1 MSKTIVTPLLPD
13 LGGLQAEDQ
22 LQDQVATIQRESYPS
37 SAANPSPSTET
48 NKNEEEKGDSF
59 QKDKSDTFKRASD
72 DSLLSEKNI
81 QIADT
86 TSKVEDNSIKSS
98 EYDQIDLEKTN
109 LTFISSPNSSLNPT
123 ALVEIAPNSI
133 APLNATVLAA
143 YSEVD
148 LYEIAPNSVATTE
161 VSDPFASDAVTP
173 DSPPSETKDSAEIA
187 SVIGVVFPEDSTEP
201 EPSPIQPEPT
211 TISSDYETPS
221 VITKEPTN
229 SSRLNQ
235 AVADKNSTNSLIRG
249 CWMPIF
255 DWMPIFAVIE
265 PLPSD
270 SNLVVTQAT
279 TVDSAQAGQFISLS
293 WTVQNQG
300 RSATNSNG
308 WQDEIYFSIDK
319 IFGNEDD
326 VYLSSF
332 YYSSFGLAID
342 DSYTVTQDI
351 YLSNAALG
359 DGYLLIKTDAY
370 NNQLETDETDNIQA
384 IAFNITAPQ
393 DNLVVTEFIAPE
405 TAKAGQKV
413 TLSWTVQNQGQEA
426 TTVNYWYDTIYFSLD
441 NVLGNEDDVYL
452 ATVYQDRSSLL
463 EVNGSYTATEDIYLS
478 NYALGNGYL
487 LNQTDAYNNQLE
499 TDETDNVQVIVFN
512 ITAPQDN
519 LVVTNLIAPE
529 TAQAGQ
535 SITVSWTVQNQ
546 GQEAT
551 TANYWFDEVYFSLD
565 DVLGNEDDVYLTSV
579 YQDQSSVLAADSGY
593 TTTQEIYLPNYAVGN
608 GYLFVKTDAYNNQ
621 LETSGTDNTQKI
633 SFNVTV
639 PETNLVVTDFTAP
652 ETAQAGQEIT
662 LSWTV
667 ENLGSEATTLDYW
680 YDRLYFSTDQ
690 ILDQNDYY
698 YLADTAFDRKKMTL
712 MEGNSIASEGEN
724 LIRLPNDFNRPW
736 GDSFLADVYVPEFA
750 KLSLGANESYTITLS
765 IVLPDFVGEGYLFV
779 ETDSYNYQLE
789 TNESDNTQVLAITIG
804 DALTAPINDAKP
816 PVKIEE
822 DPLIGLPY
830 IPDPTLETFPKI
842 TDDNGIIP
850 LSDVT
855 IEDGILMICSGLM
868 TCSGGLTPPINN
880 DSELVP
886 TLFAIDGNGIG

>member
-1 MSKTIVTPLLPD
+1 MSKTIVTPLFPD

-22 LQDQVATIQRESYPS
+22 LRDQVATIQRESYPS

-59 QKDKSDTFKRASD
+59 QRDKSDTFKRASD
-72 DSLLSEKNI
+72 DFLLSEKNI
-81 QIADT
+81 KIADKP
-86 TSKVEDNSIKSS
+86 SKVQYDSIKSS
-98 EYDQIDLEKTN
+98 EYGKIDLEKTN
-109 LTFISSPNSSLNPT
+109 LIFISSPNSSLNPT
-123 ALVEIAPNSI
+123 ALVAIAPNSI
-133 APLNATVLAA
+133 
-143 YSEVD
+143 SEII
-148 LYEIAPNSVATTE
+148 ES
-161 VSDPFASDAVTP
+161 FALEPVTP
-173 DSPPSETKDSAEIA
+173 DSPLAETKDLAEIV
-187 SVIGVVFPEDSTEP
+187 SVIEFSLEDSTKP

-211 TISSDYETPS
+211 TINPDYENPS
-221 VITKEPTN
+221 ITKEPTT
-229 SSRLNQ
+229 SSRLSQ
-235 AVADKNSTNSLIRG
+235 TVADKNSTDSLVPCCR
-249 CWMPIF
+249 MPIF
-255 DWMPIFAVIE
+255 EVIE

-300 RSATNSNG
+300 LEATNSNA

-326 VYLSSF
+326 VYFSSF
-332 YYSSFGLAID
+332 YYLSLGLAID

-384 IAFNITAPQ
+384 IAFNITTPQ

-441 NVLGNEDDVYL
+441 KVLGNEDDVYL

-487 LNQTDAYNNQLE
+487 LIQTDAYNNQLE
-499 TDETDNVQVIVFN
+499 TDETDNVQAIAFN
-512 ITAPQDN
+512 I
-519 LVVTNLIAPE
+519 
-529 TAQAGQ
+529 
-535 SITVSWTVQNQ
+535 
-546 GQEAT
+546 
-551 TANYWFDEVYFSLD
+551 
-565 DVLGNEDDVYLTSV
+565 
-579 YQDQSSVLAADSGY
+579 
-593 TTTQEIYLPNYAVGN
+593 
-608 GYLFVKTDAYNNQ
+608 
-621 LETSGTDNTQKI
+621 
-633 SFNVTV
+633 TV
-639 PETNLVVTDFTAP
+639 PETNLAITDFTAP

-667 ENLGSEATTLDYW
+667 QNLDSEATTLDYW
-680 YDRLYFSTDQ
+680 YDRLYFSTDKT
-690 ILDQNDYY
+690 LDQNDYY
-698 YLADTAFDRKKMTL
+698 YLADTAFDGQKRAMID
-712 MEGNSIASEGEN
+712 NFS
-724 LIRLPNDFNRPW
+724 RPW
-736 GDSFLADVYVPEFA
+736 GDSVLADVYVPEFA
-750 KLSLGANESYTITLS
+750 KLSLGANESYTITLT

-779 ETDSYNYQLE
+779 ETDSYKYQLE

-804 DALTAPINDAKP
+804 DALTAPVNDPKP
-816 PVKIEE
+816 PVEVEK
-822 DPLIGLPY
+822 DPLIGT
-830 IPDPTLETFPKI
+830 PDTSYSTLEKFPVI
-842 TDDNGIIP
+842 TDDNGTIP

-855 IEDGILMICSGLM
+855 IEDEIYLMICSGLM

-886 TLFAIDGNGIG
+886 TLFAIDGSGIG